1 MPDPETHAAP
11 APDRRRVTP
20 GILHFGVGNFHRSHQ
35 AMYLDRMIR
44 RGQADDWG
52 IVGVGLLP
60 RDARMGEVL
69 RAQDFTYTLVERA
82 PDGTMTG
89 STIGSII
96 DYLHAPAD
104 PDAVLRALASP
115 AIRIVS
121 LTITEGG
128 YHTSD
133 VTGEFDLANPEIV
146 ADAASSSPRT
156 VFGVLA
162 AGLKLRRER
171 GIAPFTVVSCDNI
184 LGNGDVARRALVAFA
199 GLAHGAEF
207 ANWIRDEVAFP
218 NSMVDRI
225 TPVTTDAERELVRT
239 AFGIDDAWPVVCE
252 PFVQWVIEDH
262 FTLGRP
268 AWEEVGVQ
276 VVDDVEPYERMKL
289 RLLNGSHQA
298 MAYPGLLAGHEYVH
312 EAVADP
318 QVRELVER
326 YMRDEAA
333 PTLAPVPGID
343 LAAYRSELME
353 RFGNPYIRDTLR
365 RLATD
370 ASDRIPKFLIPV
382 ARDRSATGLHSPVA
396 AAVVAAWAAYAR
408 RVLSSGAPLD
418 DRNHQPVAAAV
429 SDAEGHPERFLAHRD
444 WFGDLADDDAFV
456 AAFTAAFESAA
467 RTAARS

>member
-1 MPDPETHAAP
+1 MPHPLLA

-35 AMYLDRMIR
+35 AMYLDRLIR
-44 RGQADDWG
+44 RGEADDWG

-69 RAQDFTYTLVERA
+69 RAQDFTYTLVERSA
-82 PDGTMTG
+82 DGTMAGTR
-89 STIGSII
+89 IGSII

-104 PDAVLRALASP
+104 PRAVLETLASP
-115 AIRIVS
+115 EIRIVS

-128 YHTSD
+128 YNTSD
-133 VTGEFDLANPEIV
+133 VTGEFDLANPDIV
-146 ADAASSSPRT
+146 ADAASSAPRT

-162 AGLKLRRER
+162 AGLRLRRER
-171 GIAPFTVVSCDNI
+171 GVAPFTVVSCDNI

-207 ANWIRDEVAFP
+207 ADWIRDEVAFP

-252 PFVQWVIEDH
+252 PFVQWVIEDR

-298 MAYPGLLAGHEYVH
+298 MAYPGLLAGYDHVH
-312 EAVADP
+312 EAVTDP
-318 QVRELVER
+318 RVRELVER

-333 PTLAPVPGID
+333 PTLAAVPGID

-353 RFGNPYIRDTLR
+353 RFGNPFIRDTLR

-370 ASDRIPKFLIPV
+370 ASDRVPKFLIPV
-382 ARDRSATGLHSPVA
+382 ARDRSAAGLASPAA

-408 RVLSSGAPLD
+408 KALSSGAPLD
-418 DRNHQPVAAAV
+418 DRNHDLVAAAI
-429 SDAEGHPERFLAHRD
+429 SDAEAQPQRFLAHRD
-444 WFGDLADDDAFV
+444 WFGDLADDEVFV
-456 AAFTAAFESAA
+456 AAFTEAFHAYSL
-467 RTAARS
+467 TYISNQ